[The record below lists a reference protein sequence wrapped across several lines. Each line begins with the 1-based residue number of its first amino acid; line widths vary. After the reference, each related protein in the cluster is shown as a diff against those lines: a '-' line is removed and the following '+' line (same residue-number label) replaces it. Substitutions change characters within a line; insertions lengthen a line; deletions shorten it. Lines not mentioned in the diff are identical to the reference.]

1 MLILNE
7 YAIIYYIGRNE
18 SHRNGYVREGRFIIM
33 HQTDMIQKITIRNL
47 GTIEQLSF
55 DGFQNINLIIGEN
68 GTGKSFLL
76 KALYSAM
83 KTAEDYKRGEDVR
96 STADILSERLRWC
109 FQTDKL
115 GDIVKKGS
123 DTSLLFEMVW
133 DDKKFSYG
141 FTENATVKVPNVVN
155 EIEPLK
161 SNSVFIPAK
170 EVLSLFN
177 IILKSREI
185 DKVFGFDDTYYDLVK
200 ALRIAPQRGKNYSAF
215 AKSRASLKNIID
227 GKVEFDDS
235 SNKWYYKKGNQ
246 KFSIGATSE
255 GVKKIAILDRLLA
268 NGYLTKSSVIFID
281 ELESALHPTA
291 ISDFIDIID
300 MIAYDM
306 GIQVFIASHSYFVI
320 KKLYINAL
328 KRKHSIPCIS
338 LSRDNQIQ
346 YFDML
351 DGMPENS
358 IIHESVRLY
367 EEEINEVLD

>member
-1 MLILNE
+1 MQN
-7 YAIIYYIGRNE
+7 
-18 SHRNGYVREGRFIIM
+18 V
-33 HQTDMIQKITIRNL
+33 DMIQKVTIKNL
-47 GTIEQLSF
+47 GIIDHLEF
-55 DGFQNINLIIGEN
+55 DRFRNINLIIGEN

-76 KALYSAM
+76 KSLYSAM
-83 KTAEDYKRGEDVR
+83 KTVEDYKRGEDVR
-96 STADILSERLRWC
+96 SSADILAERLRWC
-109 FQTDKL
+109 FQTEKL

-123 DTSLLFEMVW
+123 DEPLLFEMVW
-133 DDKKFSYG
+133 NEKKFSYG
-141 FTENATVKVPNVVN
+141 FTDNATVKVPNVTN
-155 EIEPLK
+155 EIDPLK
-161 SNSVFIPAK
+161 SNSIFIPAK

-177 IILKSREI
+177 IILKSREV
-185 DKVFGFDDTYYDLVK
+185 DRAFGFDDTYYDLVR

-215 AKSRASLKNIID
+215 AKSRESLKNIIG

-235 SNKWYYKKGNQ
+235 TNKWCYKKGNQ

-291 ISDFIDIID
+291 ISDFLDIID

-320 KKLYINAL
+320 KKLYLNAL
-328 KRKHSIPCIS
+328 KRKASIPCIS
-338 LSRDNQIQ
+338 LSKEMGIQ

-351 DGMPENS
+351 EGMPENS
-358 IIHESVRLY
+358 IINESVRLY
-367 EEEINEVLD
+367 EEEISEVLG